1 MPYDLIPHEEV
12 RNRIEKL
19 QNKMKEVHLEGT
31 LLTRNVDIYYYSG
44 SMQNSILFVPVEGE
58 PVLFVKKSIIRAKEE
73 TPFITE
79 EMPSLKLLPTLIKK
93 RGAAIEKLGLD
104 LDVLPY
110 NQFVRYQ
117 KAFLE
122 TAFTDISSIT
132 RLLRSVKSEYE
143 IELIR
148 QSAKVVDE
156 MIREIPAI
164 LKKGMTELEL
174 TTQLEKLGREKGHIG
189 YIRTR
194 SYNMELVLG
203 MVASGKSAAVATSFD
218 GPAGGVG
225 ITPAFPQGS
234 GWKEVSENEPIIIDV
249 AVAKNGYIIDQT
261 RMAVIGE
268 LDQELEKAY
277 ELSLQIIKETEMNAK
292 PGTLWSEHYIRAL
305 DMVEE
310 AGMKDYFMG
319 FKDDQAKFLGHGVGL
334 ELDELPVL
342 AKGLDQPLEEGM
354 VIAVEPK
361 FTFPE
366 KGVIGIENTYVV
378 RKNGLEQLTLSAEK
392 IIQLAKS

>member
-12 RNRIEKL
+12 SNRITKL

-44 SMQNSILFVPVEGE
+44 SMQNSILFVPDEGK

-73 TPFITE
+73 TPFIAE
-79 EMPSLKLLPTLIKK
+79 EMPSLKLLPELIKK
-93 RGAAIEKLGLD
+93 RGIAISKLGLD

-117 KAFLE
+117 KVFSE
-122 TAFTDISSIT
+122 TSFSDISPIT

-143 IELIR
+143 IEMIR
-148 QSAKVVDE
+148 QSAEVVDE
-156 MIREIPAI
+156 MIREIPVI
-164 LKKGMTELEL
+164 LKRGMTELEL
-174 TTQLEKLGREKGHIG
+174 TAQLEKLGREKGHIG

-194 SYNMELVLG
+194 AYNMELVLG

-234 GWKEVSENEPIIIDV
+234 GWKKVEENEPIIIDV

-277 ELSLQIIKETEMNAK
+277 ELSLRIIKETEINAK

-305 DMVEE
+305 NMVEQ

-354 VIAVEPK
+354 VIAIEPK

-378 RKNGLEQLTLSAEK
+378 RKNGLEQLTVSSEK
-392 IIQLAKS
+392 IIKLPKS